1 MNNSEL
7 FLPREKQQKV
17 LIAFDCFEEGS
28 VLFCN
33 NVPLLKR
40 DFETYLVR
48 TQACT
53 FGLFNGEPV

>member
-1 MNNSEL
+1 MNNPEC

-17 LIAFDCFEEGS
+17 LIASACFEEGS

-33 NVPLLKR
+33 NVPFLKR

-48 TQACT
+48 NQACT
-53 FGLFNGEPV
+53 SGLFNGEPV